1 MAITWT
7 PLQDLPCV
15 DRYNITL
22 CQVGNTMTTDFLGFL
37 NITFLVQDETG
48 QCPVRRSVA
57 VTVDSSVL
65 VAASTQLQECSHY
78 TLTILPRHPNTQ
90 VAIFL
95 HKEVSTNTKT
105 R

>member
-1 MAITWT
+1 MAIIWS

-22 CQVGNTMTTDFLGFL
+22 CQVGNTMTIDFLNMTL
-37 NITFLVQDETG
+37 LVKDETG

-57 VTVDSSVL
+57 VTGDSSVL

-90 VAIFL
+90 VSIIL
-95 HKEVSTNTKT
+95 
-105 R
+105 